1 VRRSLLGILAVAGLA
16 LGCNSRPATVSTG
29 SAPVSSPAT
38 REEAAALAARGDY
51 ATAAERYRELVQRH
65 PDDVLLHY
73 AYGSVLSHL
82 DRRQDAI
89 AEFTWVVANGRP
101 SLAEVVSAR
110 QWLLEAGALVSDSG
124 KPVDSSAPARPTAA
138 APSTPPPSGAA
149 LPSPLLRGQTSWPGV
164 NPEVRRV
171 KLEIRLVGED
181 DGNRS
186 VNLPI
191 RIDLGKPYKAA
202 GVPPGAYH
210 LIGQSGKV
218 QLWDKHL
225 VLEPGK
231 ETVLDLGPESSSVSP
246 GEFPP
251 PPTS

>member
-1 VRRSLLGILAVAGLA
+1 MRRSLLGFLAVAGLV

-29 SAPVSSPAT
+29 STQVSSPVT

-51 ATAAERYRELVQRH
+51 AAAAERYRELVQRH

-89 AEFTWVVANGRP
+89 TEFTFVVNNGRP
-101 SLAEVVSAR
+101 SLPEVISAR
-110 QWLLEAGALVSDSG
+110 QWLLEAGAFASEGG
-124 KPVDSSAPARPTAA
+124 KSTSAGATASSAA
-138 APSTPPPSGAA
+138 APTTPAASGAP
-149 LPSPLLRGQTSWPGV
+149 LPAPLLRGQTSWPGI

-171 KLEIRLVGED
+171 KLEIRLIGED
-181 DGNRS
+181 DGNRG

-202 GVPPGAYH
+202 GIPSGAYH
-210 LIGQSGKV
+210 LVVKSGNV
-218 QLWDKHL
+218 QVWDKHL

-251 PPTS
+251 PSS